1 MARIKIN
8 TEAAEKV
15 IEERRQKVFMK
26 NYKHGK
32 ETINDM
38 FERIANASVDFS
50 IKNLPSEM
58 PHPVVTGMYNVIR
71 NSIKTAML
79 ENKIVPAGRILRTLG
94 VDKELGLP
102 YNCYACPSSEDSLSS
117 IYDVKK
123 IIVSMLQKQG
133 GVGTVI
139 ALRPKGD
146 PIKRSGGHSAGPIPF
161 MEGFSQD
168 VGSIQIGGNR
178 RGALLMGMY
187 VHHPEI
193 RSFINAKRDTTRIN
207 NANISVFIDEAFE
220 IAVQNDT
227 TYDLHWDGKVYETV
241 RARELWDEII
251 KANHDCGEPGVIFI
265 DRMRKTNNTEYF
277 QKIDSVNACFSGDTL
292 IQTVEGAKTFRELKE
307 LSDSGNPINV
317 LTRQDC
323 GAYVYKQMHSVR
335 ITGYEETYKVEFEC
349 EGVRDFIDVTE
360 NHSVYS
366 RFKVFDETKFKIKDL
381 LDKDLSEG
389 YDIEIMKSSPET
401 YYTDTPCKI
410 ISIKKN
416 DEIIPVYNGTVSLT
430 HRYFVKLPNIRGW
443 LLVDNCSEQV
453 LPAHYKEDGE
463 MVIGSC
469 NLTSLN
475 LYKIREESKDYNDF
489 IDNELPHYIK
499 MAVRLQ
505 DGVIY
510 WAEERLNT
518 LISIEEDPLIEKVF
532 RGIRDT
538 QNEARRIGLGIMGL
552 ASLFI
557 KEKIRYGSD
566 ESCEMTEEI
575 FKTMLLNAYYESSM
589 IAKDFKPF
597 PGFILEEFKKTRTYK
612 IIEGLQ
618 FESKYRELA
627 LKTLKSI
634 EEYGLAHSQ
643 ILNVAPTGNTSV
655 FAGVSSS
662 AEPIFDILGYRR
674 NDSVGQDDLFDVS
687 VIDWAKTK
695 DTSKELE
702 VPDYFVGAMDLKPE
716 EQLSVLRSIL
726 KYIES
731 NVSKTINASKET
743 TFEETKRVFNLILN
757 DPIIKSATFYRDGT
771 RNNVISSSRKKSRPD
786 FCEGITF
793 KKRFN
798 GNSFFITINS
808 ETSDG
813 LPFEILTTC
822 RKDSRLSESLV
833 SLSVIMHH
841 ALKNMPDTESI
852 LNMCDQLSDIR
863 DSSGGV
869 DEITGKT
876 YSSLSGVMAD
886 TIREYLVNK
895 GLVERIGEKCPNC
908 GKYTYVRDGKC
919 NQCKSCFFSTCSL

>member
-1 MARIKIN
+1 MAKIKIN
-8 TEAAEKV
+8 TEAAEKI

-32 ETINDM
+32 EVIEDM
-38 FERIANASVDFS
+38 FKRIARASTDSSVR
-50 IKNLPSEM
+50 NLPDD
-58 PHPVVTGMYNVIR
+58 GKK
-71 NSIKTAML
+71 SIKTDLYNIMEERLRNAMR
-79 ENKIVPAGRILRTLG
+79 ESKIVPGGRILRTLG

-117 IYDVKK
+117 IYDMKK

-133 GVGTVI
+133 GVGTVM

-146 PIKRSGGHSAGPIPF
+146 PIKRSGGNSAGIIPF
-161 MEGFSQD
+161 MEGLSQD

-178 RGALLMGMY
+178 RGALLIGIY
-187 VHHPEI
+187 VSHPEI
-193 RSFINAKRDTTRIN
+193 RNFINVKRDTTRIN

-251 KANHDCGEPGVIFI
+251 KANHDCGEPGIIFI

-292 IQTVEGAKTFRELKE
+292 IQTVEGAKTFRELKD
-307 LSDSGNPINV
+307 LQDSGKTINV

-349 EGVRDFIDVTE
+349 DGVRDFVDVTE

-366 RFKVFDETKFKIKDL
+366 KFRNFESEKFQIKDL
-381 LDKDLSEG
+381 IDKDLSEG
-389 YDIEIMKSSPET
+389 YEIEIMKTSPET

-410 ISIKKN
+410 ISIEKN
-416 DEIIPVYNGTVSLT
+416 DAIIPVYNGTVSLT
-430 HRYFVKLPNIRGW
+430 HRYFIKLPNIKGW

-453 LPAHYKEDGE
+453 LPAHYKDDGE

-475 LYKIREESKDYNDF
+475 LYKIREESQDYYDF
-489 IDNELPHYIK
+489 INNELPHYIRL
-499 MAVRLQ
+499 AVRLQ

-510 WAEERLNT
+510 WAEERINT
-518 LISIEEDPLIEKVF
+518 LIAMEEDPLIEKVF

-557 KEKIRYGSD
+557 KEKVRYGSK

-575 FKTMLLNAYYESSM
+575 FKTMLLHAYYESSI
-589 IAKDFKPF
+589 IAKEFKPF

-612 IIEGLQ
+612 IITELQ
-618 FESKYRELA
+618 NDAVHRDLA
-627 LKTLKSI
+627 IKTLKSI
-634 EEYGLAHSQ
+634 EENGLAHAQ

-655 FAGVSSS
+655 FAGVSSG

-674 NDSVGQDDLFDVS
+674 NDSVGNDDLFDIS

-731 NVSKTINASKET
+731 NVSKTINSPKET
-743 TFEETKRVFNLILN
+743 TLDETKRVFNLIMN
-757 DPIIKSATFYRDGT
+757 DSVIKSVTFYRDGT
-771 RNNVISSSRKKSRPD
+771 RNNIISSSRKKSRPV

-822 RKDSRLSESLV
+822 RKDRGLAESLV
-833 SLSVIMHH
+833 SLSVMMHH

-852 LNMCDQLSDIR
+852 LSMCEQLSDIR

-869 DEITGKT
+869 DEITGKA

-895 GLVERIGEKCPNC
+895 GLVEKIGEKCPNC

-919 NQCKSCFFSTCSL
+919 NQCKSCFFSTCSI